1 VERVH
6 LCKRLSLE
14 FMHYVIVSKS
24 LRKCF
29 ISIKGYYFQAEIK
42 GQKVTWIMPHKLAY
56 QTPDDVDFRIMST
69 FVEFYSILLGF
80 VNYKSYQDVGLIYP
94 PKLSITQKDNNK
106 ETEDIDLNDEYL
118 ASLNC
123 DFLKLG
129 DQDGEEELKDEFPLA
144 DEENPDQIE
153 KARLEEENLSKLKN
167 LFKGLKFFLN
177 REVPR
182 EQFVLAI
189 RSFTGQVSWDKTTA
203 LGATYQEDD
212 ETITH
217 QIVDRPL
224 VGKTYLNRVYVQPQW
239 IFDSINENM
248 LLPVDDYLPGTL
260 LPPHLS
266 PFSETS
272 ETGYVPPEKQRLIRM
287 KLGLPEVAEDE
298 KQPKTEIKKETND
311 INNKKRKI
319 EETTELKKREQN
331 KNGKNKKASESV
343 ESNEEEED
351 DGDVDTENEDDI
363 NDMKVD
369 LDSPD
374 EEEESDSEK
383 EIEENEKQ
391 EEVKKNDVC
400 FIII

>member
-1 VERVH
+1 
-6 LCKRLSLE
+6 
-14 FMHYVIVSKS
+14 
-24 LRKCF
+24 
-29 ISIKGYYFQAEIK
+29 
-42 GQKVTWIMPHKLAY
+42 MPHKLAY
-56 QTPDDVDFRIMST
+56 QTPNDVDFRIMST

-94 PKLSITQKDNNK
+94 PKLSITQKDHSK
-106 ETEDIDLNDEYL
+106 EPEEDIDLNDEYL

-129 DQDGEEELKDEFPLA
+129 EQDGEEELKDEFPIV
-144 DEENPDQIE
+144 DEENPDQVE
-153 KARLEEENLSKLKN
+153 KARLEEENLNKLKN

-189 RSFTGQVSWDKTTA
+189 RSFSGQVSWDKTTA

-224 VGKTYLNRVYVQPQW
+224 VGKTHLNRVYVQPQW

-248 LLPVDDYLPGTL
+248 LLPVDDYLPGAL

-266 PFSETS
+266 PFTETS

-287 KLGLPEVAEDE
+287 KLGLPEVAEEE
-298 KQPKTEIKKETND
+298 KQPKIETKKEINESNN
-311 INNKKRKI
+311 NNKKRKL
-319 EETTELKKREQN
+319 EEKETTELKKREQN
-331 KNGKNKKASESV
+331 KNVKNNNKVSESV
-343 ESNEEEED
+343 ESNEEEDD
-351 DGDVDTENEDDI
+351 DGDVDTENEEDI
-363 NDMKVD
+363 NDMRVD

-374 EEEESDSEK
+374 EEEEESDSDK
-383 EIEENEKQ
+383 EIEENENK

-400 FIII
+400 FISLLLINV